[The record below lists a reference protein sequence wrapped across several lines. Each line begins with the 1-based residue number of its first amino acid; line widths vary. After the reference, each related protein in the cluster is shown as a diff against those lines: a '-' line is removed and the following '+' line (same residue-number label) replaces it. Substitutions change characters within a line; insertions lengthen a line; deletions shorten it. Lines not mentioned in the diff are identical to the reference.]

1 MLSLRHQSSSPKLR
15 HQAWLIT
22 HARNLENLIGW
33 ICPFD
38 RSSWLSL
45 SILSGFVVPSKRSI
59 DLVYLCRLALWKK
72 ESFLLLLVPDE
83 AYLGPNRVI
92 LDELYVCSKRS
103 KGLESGKDT
112 WREAPHNMALKRV
125 YMEVRKMLLFV
136 QVLLWLTQKVILCL
150 TLLLQYQDLS
160 FKNYDFDIKS

>member
-112 WREAPHNMALKRV
+112 WREAL
-125 YMEVRKMLLFV
+125 YIYIIF
-136 QVLLWLTQKVILCL
+136 VILKYIYFCITHKL
-150 TLLLQYQDLS
+150 VLYFNIS
-160 FKNYDFDIKS
+160 F